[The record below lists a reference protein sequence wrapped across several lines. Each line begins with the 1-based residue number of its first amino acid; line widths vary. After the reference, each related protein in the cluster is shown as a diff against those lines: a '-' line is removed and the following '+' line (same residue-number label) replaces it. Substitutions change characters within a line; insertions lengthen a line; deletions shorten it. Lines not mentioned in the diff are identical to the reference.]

1 MWRLAIRAVGTVEAR
16 IISSLEGALTARY
29 HAPVHVLAPIEEPD
43 AFDPNRR
50 QYSSVALLKALM
62 AHSAPPDAKVLGI
75 SERDLFIP
83 MLTFVFGQAQ
93 MDGRYALVSTARLR
107 QEFYGLPG
115 AEALLHQRLM
125 KEACHELG
133 HTFAL
138 AHCSNAGCPMSLST
152 TIRHVDLKSTEYCE
166 ACAAHV
172 LRRGL
177 VPREQVT

>member
-1 MWRLAIRAVGTVEAR
+1 
-16 IISSLEGALTARY
+16 
-29 HAPVHVLAPIEEPD
+29 
-43 AFDPNRR
+43 
-50 QYSSVALLKALM
+50 M

-93 MDGRYALVSTARLR
+93 MDGQYALVSTARLR

-115 AEALLHQRLM
+115 MDPLLDQRLI

-133 HTFAL
+133 HAFGL
-138 AHCSNAGCPMSLST
+138 AHCGNAACPMSLST
-152 TIRHVDLKSTEYCE
+152 TIRHVDSKSTEYCDG
-166 ACAAHV
+166 CAAHV

-177 VPREQVT
+177 VLREQVT